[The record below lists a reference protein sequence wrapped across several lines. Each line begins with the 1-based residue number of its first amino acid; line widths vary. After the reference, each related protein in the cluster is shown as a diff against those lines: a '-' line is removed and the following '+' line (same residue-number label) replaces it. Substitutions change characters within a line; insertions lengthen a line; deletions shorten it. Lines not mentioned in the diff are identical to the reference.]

1 MVLLIKT
8 LDTKRRF
15 AMSKLKIFQEI
26 LYILFGILTIVAVFT
41 LDMEAYIALIGVGL
55 IIWGIYDIYKE
66 TRDMS
71 KDSEVN
77 QLSKEREEIV
87 KKLKKED

>member
-1 MVLLIKT
+1 
-8 LDTKRRF
+8 
-15 AMSKLKIFQEI
+15 MSKLKIFQEI
-26 LYILFGILTIVAVFT
+26 LYILFGILTIGAVFAF
-41 LDMEAYIALIGVGL
+41 DMEGYYALIGVGL
-55 IIWGIYDIYKE
+55 IVWGVYDIYKE

-71 KDSEVN
+71 KDSEVS

>member
-1 MVLLIKT
+1 
-8 LDTKRRF
+8 
-15 AMSKLKIFQEI
+15 MSKLKIFQEI